1 MTIIIILAL
10 LALCLGVVEI
20 FIIPGFGVSGIAA
33 ILCALADVVLI
44 YQFYGFLPAV
54 LSVAAALVLLGLML
68 WWVSRSRMLDR
79 MALPSTISSSSA
91 SSDQLSVQVGDRG
104 VALTR
109 LALIG
114 NARINGKQVEV
125 KSSGEF
131 INPGTPLVVVAVN
144 EATITVEASPQA

>member
-44 YQFYGFLPAV
+44 YQSYGFLPAV

-68 WWVSRSRMLDR
+68 
-79 MALPSTISSSSA
+79 
-91 SSDQLSVQVGDRG
+91 
-104 VALTR
+104 
-109 LALIG
+109 
-114 NARINGKQVEV
+114 
-125 KSSGEF
+125 
-131 INPGTPLVVVAVN
+131 
-144 EATITVEASPQA
+144 

>member
-44 YQFYGFLPAV
+44 YQSYGFLPAV

-79 MALPSTISSSSA
+79 MALHSTISSSSA
-91 SSDQLSVQVGDRG
+91 SSDQLSVQVGDHG

-125 KSSGEF
+125 KSSGAF

-144 EATITVEASPQA
+144 EANVTVEACPQT

>member
-10 LALCLGVVEI
+10 LALCLGMVEI
-20 FIIPGFGVSGIAA
+20 FIIPGFGVSGIGA
-33 ILCALADVVLI
+33 ILCAGVDAVLI
-44 YQFYGFLPAV
+44 YQEYGFVPAG
-54 LSVAAALVLLGLML
+54 LSVVAALVVLGLML
-68 WWVSRSRMLDR
+68 WWMSRSRMIDK
-79 MALPSTISSSSA
+79 MALHSTISSSSA
-91 SSDQLSVQVGDRG
+91 SADQLSVQVGDRG